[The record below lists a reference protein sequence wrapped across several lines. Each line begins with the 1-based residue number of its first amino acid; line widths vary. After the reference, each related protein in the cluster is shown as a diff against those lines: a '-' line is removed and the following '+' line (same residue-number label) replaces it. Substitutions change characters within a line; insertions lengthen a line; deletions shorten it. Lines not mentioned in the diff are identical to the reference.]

1 MIINH
6 IIQKNKIFKPIYA
19 IYKNKLNTLIKNPK
33 IIGIDPI
40 HKNIQANIILIIILL
55 KNEKKIKFIKK

>member
-1 MIINH
+1 MFN
-6 IIQKNKIFKPIYA
+6 PIYA

-33 IIGIDPI
+33 IIGIEPI
-40 HKNIQANIILIIILL
+40 HKKIQANITLIIILL